1 MQDEK
6 DQVKSWLKATQRDR
20 EWLGWE
26 LGVTKRAVDNWLS
39 TSNPIPAAKLS
50 LIKRLMA
57 DDDAAAARRKQQLD
71 PIAQVFSLEV
81 DLPTFRA
88 YSAAAKAAHL
98 TLEEWS
104 IDELNQAAA
113 AWFKTQQQKP
123 LDTSPEPVT
132 TLQIKAPSADPKLNE
147 EPAEYGSENVKD
159 QPTASERLDP
169 CD

>member
-1 MQDEK
+1 VFIDK
-6 DQVKSWLKATQRDR
+6 DIIKRWLKSHAKDRD
-20 EWLGWE
+20 WLGE
-26 LGVTKRAVDNWLS
+26 KIGVNKRTVDNWLS
-39 TSNPIPAAKLS
+39 SPKIIPPVKMALINRVIDDEEAAE
-50 LIKRLMA
+50 
-57 DDDAAAARRKQQLD
+57 ARRKQQLD

-98 TLEEWS
+98 TIEEWS